1 MLFHTQAFLLAFLP
15 LTVAAYYALAGHPQA
30 RRWATVLASLAF
42 YGYWDWRLV
51 PLLVL
56 SVSVNWVLSLLPPR
70 VPLRAVVAGGVAAN
84 LAVLG
89 FFKYADFLAAS
100 AAAALGLRHD
110 PYGIVLPLG
119 ISFFTFQ
126 QISYLVD
133 LGRGSAPRYR
143 LADYALWVTL
153 FPHLIAGPIIR
164 HHEIIDQFALP
175 PLRPGLAERLSRGF
189 TLLVLGI
196 AKKVLIADQL
206 AALADPLFA
215 AAQAGR
221 TLGWAE
227 AWTAGLAF
235 SLQIYFDFSGYSDMA
250 MGLAML
256 LGLMLPVNFDAPY
269 RACSIREFW
278 RRWHV
283 TLSRFLRDYLY
294 IPMGGNRLAPAA
306 RAGATVATMLLGGLW
321 HGAGWTFVA
330 WGGLHGAALA
340 ANQAWNARGHRM
352 PGWAGWLLT
361 MLVVVTGFVLFRAAD
376 FASAAAIVASMAGAG
391 GLRSVSGA
399 PALQWADL
407 ALLAAAGAVATV
419 GPPAH
424 LWAFERL
431 KPHAW
436 IAAPVA
442 AAFVYLLLLV
452 GGGRNTEFIYFQF

>member
-1 MLFHTQAFLLAFLP
+1 MLFHTQAFLLGFLP
-15 LTVAAYYALAGHPQA
+15 LTLAAYYALAGHPLA
-30 RRWATVLASLAF
+30 RRWAAILASLAF

-56 SVSVNWVLSLLPPR
+56 SVLANWGLSLLPPR
-70 VPLRAVVAGGVAAN
+70 LPLRAVVALGVAAN

-89 FFKYADFLAAS
+89 FFKYADFLAGS
-100 AAAALGLRHD
+100 AEAVLGLKHD

-126 QISYLVD
+126 QISYLAD
-133 LGRGSAPRYR
+133 LGRGRAPRYP

-164 HHEIIDQFALP
+164 HNEIIDQFALP
-175 PLRPGLAERLSRGF
+175 PLRPGLAERISRGF

-196 AKKVLIADQL
+196 GKKVLLADPL

-215 AAQAGR
+215 AAATGHDLGLVQA
-221 TLGWAE
+221 WI
-227 AWTAGLAF
+227 AGVAF

-250 MGLAML
+250 MALAL
-256 LGLMLPVNFDAPY
+256 LMGLMLPVNFDAPY
-269 RACSIREFW
+269 RARSIREFW
-278 RRWHV
+278 RRWHI

-294 IPMGGNRLAPAA
+294 IPLGGNRLGARQRAA
-306 RAGATVATMLLGGLW
+306 ATVATMLLGGLW

-340 ANQAWNARGHRM
+340 LNQAWSARGFKM
-352 PGWAGWLLT
+352 PGWLGWILT
-361 MLVVVTGFVLFRAAD
+361 MLVVVAGFVLFRAAD
-376 FASAAAIVASMAGAG
+376 FDSAASIMAGMAG
-391 GLRSVSGA
+391 LNGFGAAAGFARGA
-399 PALQWADL
+399 PALL
-407 ALLAAAGAVATV
+407 ALAAFLALA

-424 LWAFERL
+424 VLALERL
-431 KPHAW
+431 KPSAW
-436 IAAPVA
+436 IAAPA
-442 AAFVYLLLLV
+442 ALAFVYLLLAV

>member
-15 LTVAAYYALAGHPQA
+15 VTVAAYYALAGRPQA
-30 RRWATVLASLAF
+30 RRWAVVLASLVF

-56 SVSVNWVLSLLPPR
+56 SVAINWGLSLLPPR
-70 VPLRAVVAGGVAAN
+70 LTLRTVVALGVSAN
-84 LAVLG
+84 LAVLA
-89 FFKYADFLAAS
+89 FFKYADFLAGS
-100 AAAALGLRHD
+100 AAALIGLKHD

-133 LGRGSAPRYR
+133 LGRGQAKRYR

-164 HHEIIDQFALP
+164 HHEIIEQFALG

-189 TLLVLGI
+189 VLLVLGI

-215 AAQAGR
+215 AAHGGVALSLAQA
-221 TLGWAE
+221 WV
-227 AWTAGLAF
+227 AGLAF

-256 LGLMLPVNFDAPY
+256 LGLMLPVNFNAPY
-269 RACSIREFW
+269 RATSIREFW
-278 RRWHV
+278 RRWHI

-294 IPMGGNRLAPAA
+294 IPLGGNRLGPAG
-306 RAGATVATMLLGGLW
+306 RAAATLVTMLLGGLW

-330 WGGLHGAALA
+330 WGGLHGLALA
-340 ANQAWNARGHRM
+340 ANQAWAARGRRM
-352 PGWAGWLLT
+352 PAPLGWVLT
-361 MLVVVTGFVLFRAAD
+361 MLVVVVGFVLFRAAD
-376 FASAAAIVASMAGAG
+376 FGSAASMVAGMAGLNGLKPAGAG
-391 GLRSVSGA
+391 L
-399 PALQWADL
+399 PPL
-407 ALLAAAGAVATV
+407 AEMAILPLAGLLAVA

-424 LWAFERL
+424 VLALERI
-431 KPHAW
+431 KPLAW
-436 IAAPVA
+436 IAAPA
-442 AAFVYLLLLV
+442 ALAFVYLLLAV